1 MLCNFL
7 HVSPV
12 ASECW
17 VHWGHKDGQVSVGGE
32 LVGAGASPFVHG
44 TQVIQQV
51 MMMGRL
57 VAVEDGGDRSMV
69 ECGSVMIVHRP
80 LVEGYRRWLC
90 PW

>member
-1 MLCNFL
+1 MSAWLL
-7 HVSPV
+7 VSV
-12 ASECW
+12 GFA
-17 VHWGHKDGQVSVGGE
+17 GGTKMDKVSVGGE

-51 MMMGRL
+51 MMIGTL

-69 ECGSVMIVHRP
+69 ECGSVLIVHRP
-80 LVEGYRRWLC
+80 LVEGYRRWIC